1 MNQWQRELAAS
12 AIFAITYVLIS
23 GRQLKVLPLNRPA
36 AALLG
41 AVLMVATGVMTPER
55 AYRAINYDTLVLLLG
70 MMLISAYLYLAHFFE
85 WAAELLLN
93 FSRTP
98 ARLLLYVTLTSGI
111 LSALLVNDTICLML
125 TPLVVAVIR
134 RGKLPLLPFLIALAT
149 SANIGSA
156 ATLVGN
162 PQNMIIGHFSHI
174 SFPEF
179 SRSLLPAAVIG
190 LAINFFILRF
200 GFRKVLRQTAID
212 RSAHVVPKLERGLFA
227 LVCIVLVSI
236 FAGFLAGLNLAWTA
250 MAGAVLVMVLARRDT
265 HNVLKL
271 VDWHLLLF
279 FAALFIVVDGL
290 SDTGLPDEIYS
301 RLQPIFAS
309 SMPAQAWN
317 LTWFS
322 VVGSNI
328 FSNVPFVLVAGNWIA
343 RFTDPA
349 LMWKVLALATT
360 FAGNLTIIGSVAN
373 MIVVESAR
381 DHVQIGFWD
390 YARYGIPITILTT
403 ASGVAYLFCAKKSL
417 RRASMRRWHGNI
429 VNRSKPVLRRRN
441 FVWGCRTVHNERYPM
456 MGERKCRPVE
466 QLVRS
471 SYFEPRQNPHA
482 TPAYR

>member
-1 MNQWQRELAAS
+1 VNHWQRELVAS

-70 MMLISAYLYLAHFFE
+70 MMLISAYLYFAHFFE
-85 WAAELLLN
+85 WAAELVLN

-98 ARLLLYVTLTSGI
+98 ERLLLYIVLTSGI
-111 LSALLVNDTICLML
+111 LSALLVNDTVCLML

-149 SANIGSA
+149 SANVGSV

-162 PQNMIIGHFSHI
+162 PQNMIIGHFSRI
-174 SFPEF
+174 PFSEF
-179 SRSLLPAAVIG
+179 SRALLPAALVG
-190 LAINFFILRF
+190 LAINFSILRF
-200 GFRKVLRQTAID
+200 GFRKMLRKTTID
-212 RSAHVVPKLERGLFA
+212 RTEHPVPKLERSLFV
-227 LVCIVLVSI
+227 LVCVVLVSI
-236 FAGFLAGLNLAWTA
+236 FAGFLAGLNLAWTS
-250 MAGAVLVMVLARRDT
+250 MAGAAVVMVLARRDT
-265 HNVLKL
+265 HDVFKL

-279 FAALFIVVDGL
+279 FAALFVVVDGL
-290 SDTGLPDEIYS
+290 NNTGLPEAIYS
-301 RLQPIFAS
+301 RLQPIFGS
-309 SMPAQAWN
+309 STPAQAWN

-328 FSNVPFVLVAGNWIA
+328 FSNVPFVLVAGNWIG
-343 RFTDPA
+343 RFTDPV

-381 DHVQIGFWD
+381 DHIQIGFWD
-390 YARYGIPITILTT
+390 YTRFGVPITILTT
-403 ASGVAYLFCAKKSL
+403 VAGVMVLL
-417 RRASMRRWHGNI
+417 
-429 VNRSKPVLRRRN
+429 VLR
-441 FVWGCRTVHNERYPM
+441 
-456 MGERKCRPVE
+456 
-466 QLVRS
+466 
-471 SYFEPRQNPHA
+471 
-482 TPAYR
+482 